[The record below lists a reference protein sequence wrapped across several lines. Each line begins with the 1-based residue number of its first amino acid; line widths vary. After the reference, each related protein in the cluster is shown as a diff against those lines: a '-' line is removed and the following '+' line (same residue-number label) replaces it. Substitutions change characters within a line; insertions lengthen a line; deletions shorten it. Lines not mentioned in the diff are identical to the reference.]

1 MVFWNK
7 SFVRQISIFRNCLDI
22 MLTFYIVISILWGIL
37 IFLNTFKEYKWYSSL
52 IFSIVGIL
60 FWPVF
65 ILAAIIV
72 EIIRLCKNEE
82 PDVDSSTSDEMK
94 RESVF
99 KRVKW

>member
-1 MVFWNK
+1 
-7 SFVRQISIFRNCLDI
+7 

-65 ILAAIIV
+65 ILAAIVV
-72 EIIRLCKNEE
+72 EIVRLCKNEE
-82 PDVDSSTSDEMK
+82 PVVDPSTSDEMK
-94 RESVF
+94 RESVLEYIRENIT
-99 KRVKW
+99 KNE

>member
-1 MVFWNK
+1 
-7 SFVRQISIFRNCLDI
+7 
-22 MLTFYIVISILWGIL
+22 MLTVYIVISILWGIL
-37 IFLNTFKEYKWYSSL
+37 IFLNTFKEYKWYSSI

-82 PDVDSSTSDEMK
+82 HDVDSSVSDEMK
-94 RESVF
+94 RESVLEYIRENIT
-99 KRVKW
+99 KNE

>member
-1 MVFWNK
+1 
-7 SFVRQISIFRNCLDI
+7 

-60 FWPVF
+60 LWPVF

-72 EIIRLCKNEE
+72 EIIRLCKNERL
-82 PDVDSSTSDEMK
+82 DVDSSVSDEMK
-94 RESVF
+94 RESVLEYIRENIT
-99 KRVKW
+99 KNE

>member
-1 MVFWNK
+1 
-7 SFVRQISIFRNCLDI
+7 
-22 MLTFYIVISILWGIL
+22 MLTVYIVISILWGIL

-52 IFSIVGIL
+52 IFSIIGIL

-94 RESVF
+94 RESVLEYIRENIT
-99 KRVKW
+99 KNE